1 MGMLKKFAPLLFV
14 ASVAH
19 ADVYRCGNS
28 YSSEPCNGGRQ
39 IDVSPLVTD
48 PSGPSTKE
56 IFLCRSI
63 DKKFFWSSGACSNG
77 WTLERTARVPASLPW
92 KDQVQ
97 AAINQQQKTNAVVAS
112 PSQTNSQNTIQ
123 KNQSNKDICNHLDE
137 RIKWLDSMAR
147 VNSTQWITDER
158 KSIRDRQF
166 RIRC

>member
-1 MGMLKKFAPLLFV
+1 MLRKIAPLLLFT
-14 ASVAH
+14 SISY

-28 YSSEPCNGGRQ
+28 YSVEPCSGGHQ
-39 IDVSPLVTD
+39 VDVSPLVTD

-63 DKKFFWSSGACSNG
+63 DKKFFWSSGICPNG
-77 WTLERTARVPASLPW
+77 WILERTARVSSSLPW
-92 KDQVQ
+92 NDQVQ
-97 AAINQQQKTNAVVAS
+97 EAINQQQKTNETIAL
-112 PSQTNSQNTIQ
+112 PSNSNKKNTIQ
-123 KNQSNKDICNHLDE
+123 ENQSNKEICNQLDE